1 MRRFEFSEGTSNKF
15 WEVEQEGASVTVRF
29 GRIGT
34 NGQIQTKTY
43 GDEKKAASALAK
55 LVAEKTKKGY
65 VEITPANEAG
75 EKRAKPATVSAKA
88 APAAAKKS
96 PAPPAGPAG
105 VPPGFLPAGK
115 GYLVG
120 IRDDKL
126 VCQNAKGQM
135 LSSVPKD
142 VKESDVGE
150 QLAALL
156 EWLEAHARACVA
168 WAEDCMLRSLPLPA
182 SVVEA
187 VWVDE
192 AYRRALENLVVF
204 AIDRDGRLDGSK
216 GGMLRGAEE
225 SRGLGVVDRDG
236 ETRWLKVDR
245 IGIPHPIII
254 DALDDWRALATELGA
269 AQETKQLFR
278 EVFEPPKGLE
288 PAVKSIDRYEGAKFK
303 QLNHAIGTA
312 KTLGYRVSGG
322 SAVCRVLE
330 RGKVYEAR
338 YWIGDDDPMS
348 EAVTGSLVWVDDKQV
363 EIAITELP
371 PIALSEG
378 TRMAAAIHAK
388 RVIEEQERA

>member
-1 MRRFEFSEGTSNKF
+1 
-15 WEVEQEGASVTVRF
+15 
-29 GRIGT
+29 
-34 NGQIQTKTY
+34 
-43 GDEKKAASALAK
+43 
-55 LVAEKTKKGY
+55 
-65 VEITPANEAG
+65 
-75 EKRAKPATVSAKA
+75 
-88 APAAAKKS
+88 
-96 PAPPAGPAG
+96 
-105 VPPGFLPAGK
+105 
-115 GYLVG
+115 
-120 IRDDKL
+120 
-126 VCQNAKGQM
+126 
-135 LSSVPKD
+135 

-156 EWLEAHARACVA
+156 EWLEAHGRACVA

-182 SVVEA
+182 AVVEA

-204 AIDRDGRLDGSK
+204 AIDGDGRLDSSQ
-216 GGMLRGAEE
+216 GGMLRGAEKP
-225 SRGLGVVDRDG
+225 RGLGVVDRDG
-236 ETRWLKVDR
+236 ETRWLEVDR
-245 IGIPHPIII
+245 IGVPHPIII

-278 EVFEPPKGLE
+278 EVFEPPKGLD
-288 PAVKSIDRYEGAKFK
+288 PGTRSIDRYEGAKFN

-338 YWIGDDDPMS
+338 FWIGDEDPMS
-348 EAVTGSLVWVDDKQV
+348 ETITGSLVWVDDKQV
-363 EIAITELP
+363 QVAITDVP

-388 RVIEEQERA
+388 RVIEEKEGA